1 MKRKKRSFLLS
12 AFAIVLLANT
22 IYFLIGHTLLN
33 DNDSLKIKIDSL
45 LQKTIP
51 ALNLSGSLMMSTD
64 ELRYAL
70 LDLRLQGKPSA
81 QIRNSK
87 EQQAVSTAITDYY
100 PLIESTEEH
109 QIYRRLQDN
118 WLLYLD
124 GLNEQVQSETDFLRS
139 IDYLRKID
147 NLSYTLVQKNNDYIG
162 EIRSHEN
169 QSHLKAAQLFSYGF
183 IFNLIFQAIA
193 VTLLYRLYISKN
205 DAILS
210 AEVDPLT
217 GLYNRR
223 KIARTWDKINIHN
236 SAIVVLTDI
245 DFFKKINDTYGHDGG
260 DFILRE
266 VALLFQQI
274 IGEQGV
280 IARVGGEEFAFL
292 FKKHTVDQA
301 FALAEQIR
309 NSAEQRQ
316 FDYNGT
322 PIQLT
327 LSFGI
332 ARATSKHDSF
342 EKVYS
347 AADRL
352 LYQAKHSG
360 RNRVCR

>member
-1 MKRKKRSFLLS
+1 MKRKKRAFLLS
-12 AFAIVLLANT
+12 ALPLVLLVNT

-33 DNDSLKIKIDSL
+33 DNDSLNLKIDSL

-51 ALNLSGSLMMSTD
+51 ALNLSGALMISTD

-70 LDLRLQGKPSA
+70 LDLRLQGKSVA
-81 QIRNSK
+81 LIRNSK
-87 EQQAVSTAITDYY
+87 EQLAVSAAITDYY
-100 PLIESTEEH
+100 SLIESTEEH
-109 QIYRRLQDN
+109 LIYRHLQDN
-118 WLLYLD
+118 WLQYLNS
-124 GLNEQVQSETDFLRS
+124 LNEQVQSETDVLRS
-139 IDYLRKID
+139 IDYLRQIGH
-147 NLSYTLVQKNNDYIG
+147 LSYALMQKNNNYIS

-169 QSHLKAAQLFSYGF
+169 QSHLKAAHLFGYGF
-183 IFNLIFQAIA
+183 IFNLLFQTIAII
-193 VTLLYRLYISKN
+193 LLYRLYISKN
-205 DAILS
+205 YAVLS

-223 KIARTWDKINIHN
+223 KIARTWDKINTHH

-266 VALLFQQI
+266 VAWLFQQI
-274 IGEQGV
+274 IGEQGI

-292 FKKHTVDQA
+292 FKKHTLDQA
-301 FALAEQIR
+301 AELAEQIR
-309 NSAEQRQ
+309 HSTEQRL

-352 LYQAKHSG
+352 LYQAKNSG

>member
-124 GLNEQVQSETDFLRS
+124 GLNEEVQSETDFLRS

-147 NLSYTLVQKNNDYIG
+147 NLSYALVQKNNDYIG

-169 QSHLKAAQLFSYGF
+169 QSHLKAAQLFGYGF

-217 GLYNRR
+217 GL
-223 KIARTWDKINIHN
+223 
-236 SAIVVLTDI
+236 
-245 DFFKKINDTYGHDGG
+245 
-260 DFILRE
+260 
-266 VALLFQQI
+266 
-274 IGEQGV
+274 
-280 IARVGGEEFAFL
+280 
-292 FKKHTVDQA
+292 
-301 FALAEQIR
+301 
-309 NSAEQRQ
+309 
-316 FDYNGT
+316 
-322 PIQLT
+322 
-327 LSFGI
+327 
-332 ARATSKHDSF
+332 
-342 EKVYS
+342 
-347 AADRL
+347 
-352 LYQAKHSG
+352 
-360 RNRVCR
+360 